1 MFLLVSDPADPRAW
15 PATRAAD
22 ARVAA
27 LYASAQAAMDAT
39 TGGEADAFD
48 GEARRWLEGALG
60 ASHGGDL
67 ADALAKAPCA
77 AVARHLRR
85 LLAAIVRGDPTSDAR
100 LRTTLFAMPVILVAA
115 LEKGAQ
121 PVTLT
126 GAIATVTL
134 AGALRN
140 ARAFGG
146 CETFALSTSLVATTA
161 LDIAALPALL
171 AKARMAEGAGE
182 FVSAALDLRPAP
194 FDAASAVERVHLRF
208 LVGAVLTPPRVD
220 PLRESNIGRW
230 GIAFSQAMTKAL
242 HAPGVSL
249 LALPRPP
256 EHLVNAV
263 QTGRAAQ
270 REVSAQL
277 FASNAIRKFRASY
290 GEPTAIISA
299 HRCAAADGGGELR
312 LSLSSPFAARE
323 AEGFRCPLY
332 PYEAVQDV
340 AAMLEALMRD
350 CQVSDVRSM
359 PGVHADIDSV
369 TGAPLFFKDN
379 GASPGAPIH

>member
-1 MFLLVSDPADPRAW
+1 MFILVSDPADPRAW
-15 PATRAAD
+15 PATRRAD
-22 ARVAA
+22 GRIAA

-39 TGGEADAFD
+39 TGREAEAFD

-67 ADALAKAPCA
+67 ADALANAPSA

-126 GAIATVTL
+126 GAIATAAL

-140 ARAFGG
+140 GRAFGG

-194 FDAASAVERVHLRF
+194 FDVASAVERVHLRF
-208 LVGAVLTPPRVD
+208 FVGAVLTPPRVD

-230 GIAFSQAMTKAL
+230 GIAFSQEMTKAL

-270 REVSAQL
+270 REVSTQL

-359 PGVHADIDSV
+359 PGVHADIDPV

-379 GASPGAPIH
+379 GEK